1 MELNFEH
8 LEMQKWNMPM
18 DRAQRVDE
26 KKEVICLVVM
36 FTPGYIMSK
45 MAFFVF
51 SADDSKKSVTIGQNI

>member
-1 MELNFEH
+1 
-8 LEMQKWNMPM
+8 MPT
-18 DRAQRVDE
+18 DRTQRVDE